1 MSSID
6 KKRSKQ
12 MAEIQKLWK
21 TNKPD
26 SNTPQDML
34 DLLGRMK

>member
-1 MSSID
+1 
-6 KKRSKQ
+6 

-34 DLLGRMK
+34 DLLGKLA